1 MSPQT
6 ERGWTAASCL
16 SVAVVTLLGVGPIVD
31 PDLGFHLATGRA
43 VLAAGAIPATN
54 VLSFAAP
61 DAIAV
66 NQQWLPAVLFELA
79 FSHGG
84 PAAVVA
90 IRLLVLAL
98 TCLVVV
104 ATARAL
110 GARPLDVLAVVAL
123 GASAAAFRFLDR
135 PLLFSNL
142 TNALTLL
149 GLAWTRGGRPRAGLG
164 LIAAMGAVGPQLHA
178 GAVFGPL
185 AVLAWCGAE
194 ALPAALPAALR
205 TRLRLSA
212 GATPV
217 RETLAPIAAAMLGL
231 VVALALLGLY
241 HPHPWRVLA
250 VPFQM
255 SGDRYLHEH
264 LVEYRVPWAQPLALL
279 APYWLFLA
287 ALGALLLGTLAAH
300 LLEPSDD
307 APPAP
312 QPPARPAPPPALP
325 LGALAVAA
333 FGVAL
338 SLTYAR
344 FVDLAVLFAAPL
356 AAVLSSRLWRRSLIP
371 RFVLGLSILALA
383 VRLVVV
389 PPSAPIL
396 SAEAWPLALDGFLRR
411 AHLVGPAFVQDGW
424 AGPFLALHYPAE
436 RVFFHPAFDAYPPTF
451 YREVYQRTRDG
462 EPGWDRTLDHYGVQL
477 ALMKYTSPNERARQ
491 QGRPNLRLRLASSPR
506 WALVAFDDYGVLFV
520 RREGPNADAART
532 LAIEGVD
539 ADGLS
544 LAADRARVA
553 ESLRSFATRGLPS
566 ERLDFLVRLAARPA
580 R

>member
-1 MSPQT
+1 MTPQT
-6 ERGWTAASCL
+6 ERAWLAASGL
-16 SVAVVTLLGVGPIVD
+16 SVAVVTLLGIGPVVD

-61 DAIAV
+61 NALAV

-84 PAAVVA
+84 PAAIVA

-98 TCLVVV
+98 TFFVVV

-110 GARPLDVLAVVAL
+110 GARPLDVLVVVML

-164 LIAAMGAVGPQLHA
+164 LIAVAGAIGPQLHA
-178 GAVFGPL
+178 GAIFGPL
-185 AVLAWCGAE
+185 AALAWCGAE
-194 ALPAALPAALR
+194 ALPVALPAALR
-205 TRLRLSA
+205 TRLRLPLSPR
-212 GATPV
+212 TTSL
-217 RETLAPIAAAMLGL
+217 RETLAPAAAAALGL
-231 VVALALLGLY
+231 LVALGLLCTY

-264 LVEYRVPWAQPLALL
+264 LVEYRVPWAQPLPLL

-287 ALGALLLGTLAAH
+287 ALSALLLAALAAR
-300 LLEPSDD
+300 LYEASDEAAPATLPPS
-307 APPAP
+307 PPTV
-312 QPPARPAPPPALP
+312 P
-325 LGALAVAA
+325 LGAVAVAA

-338 SLTYAR
+338 SLSYAR
-344 FVDLAVLFAAPL
+344 FVDLAVLFATPL
-356 AAVLSSRLWRRSLIP
+356 AAVLLSKLSWRALIP
-371 RFVLGLSILALA
+371 RFVLGLSLLALA

-389 PPSAPIL
+389 PPGAPAL
-396 SAEAWPLALDGFLRR
+396 SPETWPLGLDGFLRR

-424 AGPFLALHYPAE
+424 AGPFLGLHYPAE

-462 EPGWDRTLDHYGVQL
+462 EPGWDRTLDRYGVQL
-477 ALMKYTSPNERARQ
+477 VLMKYTSPNERARQ

-506 WALVAFDDYGVLFV
+506 WALVAFDDYGLLFI

-566 ERLDFLVRLAARPA
+566 ERLDFLVRLAARPT